1 MASMSMA
8 EARENFADIMNNA
21 IYKHERT
28 ILKRRGKDV
37 VAIIPLIDLE
47 ILEALED
54 RMDVEAAEAAWRDA
68 QIHGTIPFDDIKK
81 ELGLL

>member
-1 MASMSMA
+1 MVHMSTA

-28 ILKRRGKDV
+28 ILTRRGKGV
-37 VAIIPLIDLE
+37 VAIVPLIDLE

-54 RMDVEAAEAAWRDA
+54 KMDVAAAEAAWNEA
-68 QIHGTIPFDDIKK
+68 QIHGTISLADFKK
-81 ELGLL
+81 ELGR

>member
-1 MASMSMA
+1 MVHMSTA

-28 ILKRRGKDV
+28 ILTRRGKGV
-37 VAIIPLIDLE
+37 VAIVPLIDLE

-54 RMDVEAAEAAWRDA
+54 QMDVAAAEAAWNEA
-68 QIHGTIPFDDIKK
+68 QIHGTISLADFKK
-81 ELGLL
+81 ELGR

>member
-1 MASMSMA
+1 MIHMSTA

-28 ILKRRGKDV
+28 ILTRRGKGV

-54 RMDVEAAEAAWRDA
+54 KMDAMDAEAAMREIA
-68 QIHGTIPFDDIKK
+68 IHGTISLADFKK
-81 ELGLL
+81 ELGR

>member
-1 MASMSMA
+1 MSTA

-28 ILKRRGKDV
+28 ILTRRGKGV
-37 VAIIPLIDLE
+37 VAIVPLIDLE

-54 RMDVEAAEAAWRDA
+54 KMDIAAAEAAMCEIA
-68 QIHGTIPFDDIKK
+68 IHGTIPFSDVKK
-81 ELGLL
+81 ELGL

>member
-1 MASMSMA
+1 MASMSTA

-28 ILKRRGKDV
+28 ILTRRGKGV

-54 RMDVEAAEAAWRDA
+54 KMDVLEAEKAWHEA
-68 QIHGTIPFDDIKK
+68 QIHGTISLAEFKK
-81 ELGLL
+81 ELGR